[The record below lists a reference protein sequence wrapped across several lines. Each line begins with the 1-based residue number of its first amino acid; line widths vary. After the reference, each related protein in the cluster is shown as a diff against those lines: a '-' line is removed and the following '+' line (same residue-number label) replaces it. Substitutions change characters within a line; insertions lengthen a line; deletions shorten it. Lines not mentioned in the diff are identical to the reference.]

1 MRSSARRHGRSSD
14 LGNRVPPPALFVVGA
29 LSQYLGA
36 ATAVVLFR
44 QLPASSV
51 AWLRVVTA
59 AIALVLWRRA
69 WTALPR
75 NRNHWLLVGAFGT
88 ALAIMNLTFYL
99 AIDRLPLGSAVAV
112 EFLGPVVVATLGS
125 RGRRELGALALAVVG
140 VLLVS
145 GASLGGST
153 GLGVLF
159 ALLAAAFWAVYI
171 RLGALV
177 ADRGDGITSLA
188 TGMIIGAAVIAPFTV
203 PGALPAF
210 GDARLIG
217 ACVAVGVLSST
228 IPYVLDQVVLR
239 RISAARFA
247 LLEALL
253 PVTAAVIGAIT
264 LHQLPSVAAAVGIV
278 AVGTAVALATGSPAA
293 DGRQPMGG

>member
-1 MRSSARRHGRSSD
+1 MRGRRAG
-14 LGNRVPPPALFVVGA
+14 LGDRVPPPALFVVGA

-36 ATAVVLFR
+36 AAAVVLFR
-44 QLPASSV
+44 QLPAGSV
-51 AWLRVVTA
+51 AWLRIGTA
-59 AIALVLWRRA
+59 ALVLVLWRRA
-69 WTALPR
+69 WKALPR
-75 NRNHWLLVGAFGT
+75 SRNHWLLVGAFGT

-125 RGRRELGALALAVVG
+125 RGARELGALALAVAG

-145 GASLGGST
+145 SASLGGST
-153 GLGVLF
+153 SVGVLF

-177 ADRGDGITSLA
+177 AERGDGITSLA
-188 TGMIIGAAVIAPFTV
+188 TGMVIGAAVIAPITV
-203 PGALPAF
+203 RGAFPAF
-210 GDARLIG
+210 TDARLIG
-217 ACVAVGVLSST
+217 ACIAVGVLSST

-253 PVTAAVIGAIT
+253 PATAAIIGALT
-264 LHQLPSVAAAVGIV
+264 LHQLPTFPEAVGIV
-278 AVGTAVALATGSPAA
+278 AVGVAVALATRPARQQPPPAA
-293 DGRQPMGG
+293 